1 MATSSKPP
9 GNRTCTSRFGFGIAA
24 QEIGMAKKQP
34 RVPEMR
40 RPKPNREQRR
50 HPESLPENEPLARDE
65 RPPKDIDAPD
75 PRTKT
80 SGHKKKTA
88 DNWNQ

>member
-1 MATSSKPP
+1 
-9 GNRTCTSRFGFGIAA
+9 
-24 QEIGMAKKQP
+24 MAKKQP

-40 RPKPNREQRR
+40 EVKPNRQQRR
-50 HPESLPENEPLARDE
+50 HPEQRAEDSPAAREEQLPADLDV
-65 RPPKDIDAPD
+65 PD
-75 PRTKT
+75 PRVKS

>member
-1 MATSSKPP
+1 
-9 GNRTCTSRFGFGIAA
+9 
-24 QEIGMAKKQP
+24 MAKKQP

-40 RPKPNREQRR
+40 EVKPNRQQRR
-50 HPESLPENEPLARDE
+50 HPVQRTADSPLARE
-65 RPPKDIDAPD
+65 EQLPPNDLDVPD
-75 PRTKT
+75 PRLKS

>member
-1 MATSSKPP
+1 
-9 GNRTCTSRFGFGIAA
+9 
-24 QEIGMAKKQP
+24 MAKKQP

-50 HPESLPENEPLARDE
+50 HPESLPENEPLTRDE

>member
-1 MATSSKPP
+1 ML
-9 GNRTCTSRFGFGIAA
+9 A
-24 QEIGMAKKQP
+24 QEVGMAKKRS
-34 RVPEMR
+34 RVPEMHAT
-40 RPKPNREQRR
+40 KPNRDQRR
-50 HPESLPENEPLARDE
+50 HPEGRPENEPLVRDARA
-65 RPPKDIDAPD
+65 PKDLDVPD

>member
-1 MATSSKPP
+1 VLA
-9 GNRTCTSRFGFGIAA
+9 RFGFGAAA
-24 QEIGMAKKQP
+24 QDVRMAKKQP

-40 RPKPNREQRR
+40 QTKPNREQRR
-50 HPESLPENEPLARDE
+50 HPGSPPQDEPPARDE
-65 RPPKDIDAPD
+65 RAPTALDVPD

>member
-1 MATSSKPP
+1 
-9 GNRTCTSRFGFGIAA
+9 
-24 QEIGMAKKQP
+24 MAKKRP

-50 HPESLPENEPLARDE
+50 HPEALPEDEPLARDE
-65 RPPKDIDAPD
+65 RAPKDVDVPD
-75 PRTKT
+75 PRTNAG
-80 SGHKKKTA
+80 GHKKKTA